1 MIKIEHSSQKVQKEG
16 EREKKL
22 FFQNLTSKKFSSFAS
37 KEFFCVLIKSFE
49 PEIFISQNTTLRRCP
64 GWAGVVV

>member
-16 EREKKL
+16 EREKKT
-22 FFQNLTSKKFSSFAS
+22 FFQNLTSKKISSFAS

-49 PEIFISQNTTLRRCP
+49 PEIFISQKPTLSRCT
-64 GWAGVVV
+64 GWAVVVV